1 MTERE
6 GQGAGA
12 GSPVPPA
19 GTAAGGG
26 TWRLAGVLPGMWASW
41 RARGGGRA
49 AAREPSPGSSLL
61 TLDPSCSL
69 KNTFAEAPF
78 AEARAALFLFTKYQR
93 AIRN

>member
-1 MTERE
+1 MLGRAPLSHQQALLQVE
-6 GQGAGA
+6 GLGDWP
-12 GSPVPPA
+12 GSCLEC
-19 GTAAGGG
+19 GHLGG
-26 TWRLAGVLPGMWASW
+26 L
-41 RARGGGRA
+41 GGGRA

-61 TLDPSCSL
+61 TLDPACSL